1 MRSNF
6 FIIGIII
13 AAAAIFGS
21 QMAGDHWE
29 QLKEKIPALPSAL
42 QGLLDKPTD
51 KITDSTTTV
60 YKWQDAD
67 GNWQFGD
74 TPPPH
79 NAYETTN
86 INRVQSVEMHR
97 PAEIKPQPTEKV
109 APPSSSP
116 TLTPF
121 TSPDKVKQLL
131 DNARAIGPLLE
142 QRKQAMDAQIDN
154 H

>member
-21 QMAGDHWE
+21 QVAGDHWQ
-29 QLKEKIPALPSAL
+29 QLKEKIPALPEAL
-42 QGLLDKPTD
+42 QALLNKPAD
-51 KITDSTTTV
+51 KITESTTTA

-74 TPPPH
+74 TPPP
-79 NAYETTN
+79 NSTYETTN
-86 INRVQSVEMHR
+86 ISRVQSVEMHIPEEIKQQ
-97 PAEIKPQPTEKV
+97 PAETETPQST
-109 APPSSSP
+109 SP
-116 TLTPF
+116 ITPF
-121 TSPDKVKQLL
+121 TRPDKVKQLL
-131 DNARAIGPLLE
+131 DNARAIEPLLE

-154 H
+154 P